1 MMTIHP
7 TASFEPIIEKDI
19 EVFAVIEGKKIY
31 LPEKARYVMQD
42 SRGIWFFCNRK
53 PRISEDDWT
62 VNKTS
67 IACKTDR
74 GVVRA
79 LKTEAR
85 SPWLDSCQ
93 RTIRV
98 VSKGSGRSAEEDE
111 IIRNQVGMRRRVAA
125 L

>member
-1 MMTIHP
+1 MTIQP
-7 TASFEPIIEKDI
+7 TASFEPTIEKDI
-19 EVFAVIEGKKIY
+19 EVFAVIDGRKIY
-31 LPEKARYVMQD
+31 LPEDARYVMQD

-67 IACKTDR
+67 IACKTHR

-79 LKTEAR
+79 LRTEAH

-98 VSKGSGRSAEEDE
+98 VSRESGRAAQEDE
-111 IIRNQVGMRRRVAA
+111 IVRNQISARKRVAA

>member
-1 MMTIHP
+1 MTIHP
-7 TASFEPIIEKDI
+7 TASFKPNVEKDI

-31 LPEKARYVMQD
+31 LPENARYVMQD

-93 RTIRV
+93 RTVRV
-98 VSKGSGRSAEEDE
+98 VSKGSGRMAEEGE
-111 IIRNQVGMRRRVAA
+111 IMRNQLGRKRRAVG

>member
-7 TASFEPIIEKDI
+7 TASFKPILEKDI
-19 EVFAVIEGKKIY
+19 EVFAVIEGKKVY
-31 LPEKARYVMQD
+31 LPENARYVMQD

-93 RTIRV
+93 RTVRI
-98 VSKGSGRSAEEDE
+98 VSKGSGRSAKEGE
-111 IIRNQVGMRRRVAA
+111 IVKHQLGRKRRVVG

>member
-1 MMTIHP
+1 MNIQP
-7 TASFEPIIEKDI
+7 TASFEPISGKNI
-19 EVFAVIEGKKIY
+19 EVFAIIDGKKIY
-31 LPEKARYVMQD
+31 LPEDARYVMQD

-67 IACKTDR
+67 IACKTTR

-79 LKTEAR
+79 LRTEAR

-98 VSKGSGRSAEEDE
+98 VSKGAGRAAKEDE
-111 IIRNQVGMRRRVAA
+111 IIRASTRDRRRVVN
-125 L
+125 

>member
-1 MMTIHP
+1 MTIHP
-7 TASFEPIIEKDI
+7 TASFKPNVEKDI

-31 LPEKARYVMQD
+31 LPENARYVMQD

-93 RTIRV
+93 RTVRV
-98 VSKGSGRSAEEDE
+98 VSIGSGRNAEEGE
-111 IIRNQVGMRRRVAA
+111 IVKNQLGRKRRVVG

>member
-1 MMTIHP
+1 MTIHP
-7 TASFEPIIEKDI
+7 TASFKPNVEKDI

-31 LPEKARYVMQD
+31 LPENARYVMQD

-53 PRISEDDWT
+53 TRISEDDWT

-93 RTIRV
+93 RTVRV
-98 VSKGSGRSAEEDE
+98 VSKGSGRSAEEGE
-111 IIRNQVGMRRRVAA
+111 IIRNQLGRKRRAVG

>member
-1 MMTIHP
+1 MTIHP
-7 TASFEPIIEKDI
+7 TASFKPNVEKDI

-31 LPEKARYVMQD
+31 LPENARYVMQD

-93 RTIRV
+93 RTVRI
-98 VSKGSGRSAEEDE
+98 VSKGSGRSAKEGE
-111 IIRNQVGMRRRVAA
+111 IVKHQLGRKRRVVG

>member
-1 MMTIHP
+1 MTIHP
-7 TASFEPIIEKDI
+7 TASFEPNIEKDI

-31 LPEKARYVMQD
+31 LPENARYVMQD

-93 RTIRV
+93 RTVRI
-98 VSKGSGRSAEEDE
+98 VSKGSGRSAKEGE
-111 IIRNQVGMRRRVAA
+111 IVKHQLGRKRRVVG